1 MVSGKKFNGV
11 EDLIEAGY
19 DKAAWFVD
27 VLRTAKKQRM
37 TKDQALR
44 LADRFHANHEEK
56 PAAELQDG
64 QFSARD
70 LVLAGY
76 EPAPWFDSYVAEVE
90 DRRLSHSQ
98 ALRGAAAARE
108 AWIAAQPKTIPLQDG
123 LSFQLNM
130 TAETAREAETMAQ
143 VTESFR
149 ELMRT
154 PTVVAGAVM
163 PDACMAGSM
172 GSITVGGVIGAKGAI
187 HPGMHSADI
196 CCSMFVTVLDT
207 ADADRVLEAAAGIT
221 HFGPYGR
228 KDGRFSLPRDLEA
241 RFRGNAFLDDGR
253 ILRAAEVQLGT
264 QGDGNHF
271 FYVGR
276 MADDRVTMVTHH
288 GSRGVGGMLY
298 KKGMRIAED
307 IRQKL
312 SPETLK
318 ANAWIPSDS
327 REGEAY
333 WEALQIVRDWT
344 KENHRV
350 LHDAVADDLG
360 LKIDRR
366 LWNEHN
372 FVFREDDLFWHAKGA
387 TPIHNAFLPDT
398 EGVQI
403 VPMNM
408 AQPILLVSGE
418 RNATNLGFAPH
429 GAGRNLSRTQHRR
442 AKAGKTDAEIFAE
455 ETAGLDIR
463 FFCNRI
469 DVSELPSAYKNADS
483 VQRDMERF
491 GLARVVE
498 RIMPYGSVM
507 AGDIEADAPWK
518 KPRPDAGREEEIDP
532 DEIEVEEDLSPGF

>member
-19 DKAAWFVD
+19 DRAPWFVD

-37 TKDQALR
+37 SKDQALR
-44 LADRFHANHEEK
+44 LAARFHADHEES
-56 PAAELQDG
+56 PAAAPEEG
-64 QFSARD
+64 RFSARD

-76 EPAPWFDSYVAEVE
+76 EPAAWFDAYVAEVE
-90 DRRLSHSQ
+90 KRQLSHSQ
-98 ALRGAAAARE
+98 ALRGAAAARD
-108 AWIAAQPKTIPLQDG
+108 AWLEAQPKTIPLQDG

-130 TAETAREAETMAQ
+130 TAENALEAETMAQ

-163 PDACMAGSM
+163 PDACMAGPM

-196 CCSMFVTVLDT
+196 CCSMFVTILDS

-221 HFGPYGR
+221 HFGPSGR
-228 KDGRFSLPRDLEA
+228 SDGRFSLPRDLEA

-276 MADDRVTMVTHH
+276 MADDRVAMVTHH

-318 ANAWIPSDS
+318 SNAWIPSDS

-350 LHDAVADDLG
+350 LHDAVAEELG

-387 TPIHNAFLPDT
+387 TPIHNGFLPDT

-469 DVSELPSAYKNADS
+469 DVSELPSAYKDADS

-491 GLARVVE
+491 GLAQVVE
-498 RIMPYGSVM
+498 RIRPYGSVM

-532 DEIEVEEDLSPGF
+532 DEIEDEDDLSPGF

>member
-1 MVSGKKFNGV
+1 MASGKKFNGV
-11 EDLIEAGY
+11 QDLIEAGY
-19 DKAAWFVD
+19 DKAPWFVD

-37 TKDQALR
+37 SQDQALR
-44 LADRFHANHEEK
+44 LAARFHADHDAA
-56 PAAELQDG
+56 PATAEPEDG
-64 QFSARD
+64 HFSARD

-76 EPAPWFDSYVAEVE
+76 EPAAWFDAYVAEVE
-90 DRRLSHSQ
+90 AKRLSQSQ
-98 ALRGAAAARE
+98 ALRGAAAAQK
-108 AWIAAQPKTIPLQDG
+108 AWIEAQPKTIPLQDG
-123 LSFQLNM
+123 RAFHLNM
-130 TAETAREAETMAQ
+130 TAETPEESETMAQ

-149 ELMRT
+149 ALMRT
-154 PTVVAGAVM
+154 PTVIAGAVM

-207 ADADRVLEAAAGIT
+207 ADADRVLETAAGIT

-228 KDGRFSLPRDLEA
+228 NDKRFSLPRDLEA

-276 MADDRVTMVTHH
+276 MADDRVAMVTHH

-327 REGEAY
+327 RDGEAY

-350 LHDAVADDLG
+350 LHDAVAGDLG
-360 LKIDRR
+360 LKVDRR

-372 FVFREDDLFWHAKGA
+372 FVFREGDVFWHAKGA
-387 TPIHNAFLPDT
+387 TPIHKGFLPDS

-418 RNATNLGFAPH
+418 RNETNLGFAPH

-442 AKAGKTDAEIFAE
+442 AKSGRTDAEIFAE

-469 DVSELPSAYKNADS
+469 DVSELPSAYKDADS

-491 GLARVVE
+491 NLARVVE
-498 RIMPYGSVM
+498 RIQPYGSVM

-518 KPRPDAGREEEIDP
+518 KPRSAADP
-532 DEIEVEEDLSPGF
+532 QDLRMDEEDVSSPGF